1 VPVGTDVWKVG
12 ALVGDRVAA
21 GWVGGGVGV
30 VLGGVGAMNG
40 GGGGGDFFINPKPS
54 PRLSSRSTTT
64 RSLLTGRAM
73 AQSATENKQM
83 QKSFIKR
90 SY

>member
-1 VPVGTDVWKVG
+1 MN
-12 ALVGDRVAA
+12 
-21 GWVGGGVGV
+21 GGG
-30 VLGGVGAMNG
+30 GGGNGRGG
-40 GGGGGDFFINPKPS
+40 GGGGGDFFKNPKPS